1 MKRQKN
7 VRAKKFQSKKIV
19 ADFIFLPSNFF
30 AVQFFCRP
38 IFLPSN
44 FFAVQFF
51 CRPIFLPSSYLSSS
65 FRRRRCLRLLKH
77 QEIILFEQI
86 VLLLKLGK
94 AAIQNLFLEHLLSG
108 SYVRH
113 HPRRAL
119 SLDPLKVDHNH
130 PTAGL

>member
-51 CRPIFLPSSYLSSS
+51 CRPIFLPSN
-65 FRRRRCLRLLKH
+65 F
-77 QEIILFEQI
+77 FA
-86 VLLLKLGK
+86 VLLPLFIFQTQTLPK
-94 AAIQNLFLEHLLSG
+94 AFET
-108 SYVRH
+108 
-113 HPRRAL
+113 PRNN
-119 SLDPLKVDHNH
+119 SL
-130 PTAGL
+130 